1 MSSFYVLTHR
11 VPLCFSVMENAK
23 IAIIRPSKRFF
34 FFFAKMNLKS
44 SLSPSQEELE
54 NRVHAITDNLIQKQT
69 LIERLSTEKNS
80 LSLQLERL
88 EVCFFLHM

>member
-1 MSSFYVLTHR
+1 M
-11 VPLCFSVMENAK
+11 
-23 IAIIRPSKRFF
+23 
-34 FFFAKMNLKS
+34 
-44 SLSPSQEELE
+44 SPSQEELE

-88 EVCFFLHM
+88 EVFSLPKTDSQTKPVLKPVLKLNRKPVIRFLNRSFGP

>member
-1 MSSFYVLTHR
+1 MFSFCPFHPIKSL
-11 VPLCFSVMENAK
+11 
-23 IAIIRPSKRFF
+23 IIPFIYQIT
-34 FFFAKMNLKS
+34 LKS

-69 LIERLSTEKNS
+69 IIERLSTEKNS

-88 EVCFFLHM
+88 EVCVFGFECILLIYI